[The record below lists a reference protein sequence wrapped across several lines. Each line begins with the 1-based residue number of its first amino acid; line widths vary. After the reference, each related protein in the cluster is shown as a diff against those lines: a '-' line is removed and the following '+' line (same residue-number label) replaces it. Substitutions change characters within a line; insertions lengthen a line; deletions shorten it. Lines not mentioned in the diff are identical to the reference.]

1 MRFNQNP
8 NSAAAS
14 RITMIMARIIGCYQ
28 AAQIPPCLRHP
39 RALVLQPTTLGPL
52 RPAAACLYVNTMEID
67 YPRGGIEVL

>member
-39 RALVLQPTTLGPL
+39 RAVVLQSSPHN

>member
-39 RALVLQPTTLGPL
+39 RAHN